1 MLKAVCKKADLNN
14 TIKRLQKLTKEQH
27 RYLLNLMQKIEEL
40 FEETLGKWKTDPV
53 DFELRE
59 NSKQTCS

>member
-27 RYLLNLMQKIEEL
+27 RYLLILMQKIEEL

>member
-1 MLKAVCKKADLNN
+1 
-14 TIKRLQKLTKEQH
+14 
-27 RYLLNLMQKIEEL
+27 MQKIEEL

-59 NSKQTCS
+59 NSKQTFS